1 MEQQELETT
10 TPPKVV
16 LRLSPQVIIQ
26 LLIPISIL
34 TDSLDEATE
43 QFTVTLTNPQNA
55 RAGSR
60 LVGTVNINDSAST
73 NPPVLSIAD
82 ISVNEGAGSVALTVS
97 VNPLSGQNIDVD
109 YATVNGT
116 ALAVGD
122 LCRRQ

>member
-1 MEQQELETT
+1 M
-10 TPPKVV
+10 
-16 LRLSPQVIIQ
+16 
-26 LLIPISIL
+26 
-34 TDSLDEATE
+34 DEATE

-73 NPPVLSIAD
+73 NLVLSIAD

-122 LCRRQ
+122 YVADNDT